1 MSVPVP
7 VPTTP
12 SPSHPGGFLTL
23 WGCPHLFPVPPRA
36 EPKEQNQREKL
47 VVSEDCELI
56 TTVAVV
62 PGRLEV
68 TTQHVYFYDGSSEKE
83 ETEGGKGTRASE
95 STGWGDNLCPTPAP
109 RQPGAPRGGS
119 LRRSGVKMP
128 PSIPCPTP
136 KPTSRDADL
145 LGCSPW
151 VHPQSLP
158 FVPCLSPI
166 LGAR

>member
-1 MSVPVP
+1 MGVS
-7 VPTTP
+7 
-12 SPSHPGGFLTL
+12 SPFP
-23 WGCPHLFPVPPRA
+23 CPLPRA

-83 ETEGGKGTRASE
+83 ETEGGKGTCLGEHGEGGQSLPNPCSQTAWS
-95 STGWGDNLCPTPAP
+95 SS
-109 RQPGAPRGGS
+109 GGS
-119 LRRSGVKMP
+119 LQRSGVKMP

-136 KPTSRDADL
+136 KPTSSEANL

-151 VHPQSLP
+151 FHPQSLP
-158 FVPCLSPI
+158 FIPCLSPI
-166 LGAR
+166 LGAL